1 MVGETFDSGQVFTE
15 AVDDFTALF
24 YSDRVFIGARE
35 YPIGQCVVDI
45 LNLE

>member
-24 YSDRVFIGARE
+24 YYDGRAFGTWHV
-35 YPIGQCVVDI
+35 
-45 LNLE
+45 